1 MLCQRSKM
9 NAKLPNCHRTQR
21 MKCVSLVFVVG
32 SITYSR
38 GEIAMRK
45 IIAATAAIGLS
56 VMFGVSAQAQLP
68 PGFKKQELT
77 KISDAV

>member
-1 MLCQRSKM
+1 
-9 NAKLPNCHRTQR
+9 
-21 MKCVSLVFVVG
+21 
-32 SITYSR
+32 
-38 GEIAMRK
+38 MRK

-77 KISDAV
+77 KISDPV